1 MEIVNK
7 INAKISKIKRS
18 INIHMLQYIINFFIY
33 FYIIIIIIIYDI
45 LLYQQIP
52 INIKK
57 TKPNVTCTP
66 LSVLPHYFSWST
78 SLRNNNN
85 AKYRNKYQITNYSIT
100 LPRVQVC
107 GSNPVSTTELGVV
120 IVQFVDIQLY
130 VGNTF

>member
-18 INIHMLQYIINFFIY
+18 INIHMLLHIINFFIY
-33 FYIIIIIIIYDI
+33 FCIITIIIIIIIIIIIYYI

-85 AKYRNKYQITNYSIT
+85 AKYRNK
-100 LPRVQVC
+100 
-107 GSNPVSTTELGVV
+107 
-120 IVQFVDIQLY
+120 
-130 VGNTF
+130 

>member
-18 INIHMLQYIINFFIY
+18 INIYMLLHIINFFIY
-33 FYIIIIIIIYDI
+33 FCIITIIIIIIIIYYI

-85 AKYRNKYQITNYSIT
+85 AKYRNK
-100 LPRVQVC
+100 
-107 GSNPVSTTELGVV
+107 
-120 IVQFVDIQLY
+120 
-130 VGNTF
+130 